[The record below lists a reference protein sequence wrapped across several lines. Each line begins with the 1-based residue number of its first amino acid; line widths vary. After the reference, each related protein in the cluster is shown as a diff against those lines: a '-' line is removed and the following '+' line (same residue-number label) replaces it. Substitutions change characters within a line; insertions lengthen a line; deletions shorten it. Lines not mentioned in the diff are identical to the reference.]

1 MVITLVPKSKKGI
14 RFELTPFDAVYYL
27 LLGLALFVT
36 MALVLTFL
44 TARRTKAELSLVR
57 ARSLESRT
65 EELGILERRVRSTK
79 IKLEL
84 YNELLSEHKYA
95 SSFFDFLR
103 STSHEYVY
111 FNGMELDVRNGVVFL
126 KGETEDFGGLRQ
138 QILILRDEDA
148 VIDVSLKTLTLNKKG
163 GVDFTLQISLE
174 RTVFE
179 KD

>member
-1 MVITLVPKSKKGI
+1 MVITLVPKSKKGM

-36 MALVLTFL
+36 LALGLTFL
-44 TARRTKAELSLVR
+44 TTRKTRAELSLVR

-65 EELGILERRVRSTK
+65 EELGVLERKVRSTK

-84 YNELLSEHKYA
+84 YNELLGGHKYA

-103 STSHEYVY
+103 YVSHEHVY
-111 FNGMELDVRNGVVFL
+111 FNGMELDVHNGIVFL
-126 KGETEDFGGLRQ
+126 KGETEDFGELKQ
-138 QILILRDEDA
+138 QILILRNEDA

-174 RTVFE
+174 STVFQ